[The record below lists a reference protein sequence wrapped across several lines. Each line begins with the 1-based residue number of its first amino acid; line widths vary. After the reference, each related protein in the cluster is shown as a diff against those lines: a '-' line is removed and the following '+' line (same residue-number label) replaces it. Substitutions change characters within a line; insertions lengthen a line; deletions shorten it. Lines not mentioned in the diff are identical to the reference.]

1 MVLGRRTS
9 AHRED
14 WVKSVFF
21 SLCQKH
27 FDKLAWTAFFSIW
40 LRKFYAI
47 FTRLGL
53 RASGFW
59 CRLLF
64 HLSKEIYLDET
75 SYNVGL
81 QENQIRKK
89 WMIDLHTIPEYSEW
103 IWFRLV
109 LLYYFTALLN
119 IYTVCTL
126 ALNNYRKSYKLTNYM
141 YCLKSY
147 QQFHYIWCFL
157 SISSA
162 KNQER
167 ILWHSLAD
175 SIVVWL
181 PRNPSNGCHL
191 LLQILPQGN
200 MARWYWW

>member
-1 MVLGRRTS
+1 MDDWF
-9 AHRED
+9 AHDSR
-14 WVKSVFF
+14 
-21 SLCQKH
+21 
-27 FDKLAWTAFFSIW
+27 I
-40 LRKFYAI
+40 
-47 FTRLGL
+47 
-53 RASGFW
+53 
-59 CRLLF
+59 
-64 HLSKEIYLDET
+64 
-75 SYNVGL
+75 
-81 QENQIRKK
+81 
-89 WMIDLHTIPEYSEW
+89 
-103 IWFRLV
+103 FRLV

-200 MARWYWW
+200 MARWYWCRDCQTKFWKGITKGLF